1 MAINSLGQNL
11 AVYGEVAEVETVED
25 RTTLTSDDFMML
37 LLAELQHQD
46 PTEPTDSA
54 TILTQTSQLA
64 SMSAT
69 DATNTALTDLSAS
82 LSTQDQFGTI
92 SAIGKTADLG
102 SDAIEHSKGSSSKF
116 EIYFPNDVTSGTV
129 EITDLE
135 DNVIATI
142 PIEMPEDADGNVADK
157 LASGVYLYEW
167 DGSGVDG
174 NYADSAIYRVNAK
187 YMDGG
192 FEEQT
197 TRLGAYPIESVRFE
211 EGKAFAKL
219 GSSYIPMDSISEIY

>member
-11 AVYGEVAEVETVED
+11 AVYGEVAKKEGVED

-116 EIYFPNDVTSGTV
+116 EIYFPNDISSGV
-129 EITDLE
+129 IDVTDL
-135 DNVIATI
+135 DGNVIGTI
-142 PIEMPEDADGNVADK
+142 PIEMPEDENGVKADK
-157 LASGVYLYEW
+157 LASGVYQFEW
-167 DGSGVDG
+167 DGTGVDG
-174 NYADSAIYRVNAK
+174 NYADSGIYRVNSS
-187 YMDGG
+187 YTDGN
-192 FEEQT
+192 FEQQS